1 MIVTFDNL
9 LDGSEL
15 YFEKEVFFEE
25 NTEIAEVI
33 RVAEEML
40 DKYDLDCLC
49 FEFQGGWY
57 LTAREKEKEE

>member
-15 YFEKEVFFEE
+15 FFEKEVFFEE

-33 RVAEEML
+33 QAAEEML
-40 DKYDLDCLC
+40 DKYDLDCVC
-49 FEFQGGWY
+49 FDFRGGCY
-57 LTAREKEKEE
+57 LTQK

>member
-15 YFEKEVFFEE
+15 FFEKEVFFKE

-40 DKYDLDCLC
+40 DKYDQKCLC
-49 FEFQGGWY
+49 FDFRGGYY
-57 LTAREKEKEE
+57 LTQKED

>member
-15 YFEKEVFFEE
+15 FFEKEVFFEE

-40 DKYDLDCLC
+40 DKYDQKCLC
-49 FEFQGGWY
+49 FDFRGGCY
-57 LTAREKEKEE
+57 LTQKED